1 MLQYYF
7 SVHANFKK
15 DIDVKKLEAEIGKKA
30 FKTTFLKDSLGKP
43 EHKSA
48 KISYRSTIKND
59 VYVDQEFERFLNTAS
74 PLISK
79 ITKYLDDF
87 EGKLWITIVFT
98 NLGEKPSIALSTN
111 AIAMLHN
118 LKANFDIDFI

>member
-1 MLQYYF
+1 MLKYYF
-7 SVHANFKK
+7 SVHARFKK

-30 FKTTFLKDSLGKP
+30 FKTTYLKDSLGKP

-48 KISYRSTIKND
+48 KISYRSSIKND

-98 NLGEKPSIALSTN
+98 NLGEKPSIALSN
-111 AIAMLHN
+111 QSIQILHN
-118 LKANFDIDFI
+118 LHANFDIDFI